1 MPQDSGLHPLYPP
14 PGDGMRWLTAWG
26 PWLLLPGHSPQEED
40 RAVTRDP
47 GVSLLFYAAD
57 IKSTSAYSQ
66 VFPED
71 SCLSLVAPLPKCSD
85 T

>member
-26 PWLLLPGHSPQEED
+26 PWLLLPGHSPQED

-57 IKSTSAYSQ
+57 IKSTSAPSH

-71 SCLSLVAPLPKCSD
+71 SFLSLVAPLPKCSD